1 MSFSHEVKTELCS
14 VVPETDALMALEL
27 AVILAWSGRI
37 TGDQVRLTTSHPAV
51 RDRMLH
57 YFDELLGMV
66 PEVSQG
72 KDSYTLHLAGEF
84 ESQAVNSFVRGALEP
99 DPLTAA
105 ILRPLPETP
114 VEQGTILRAVF
125 LIAGSMTDPDHAYH
139 LEITCYHQPL
149 ADYFCQLLHQLDIIP
164 HEVKRHLARNL
175 YIKDSEAIS
184 TFLAYMGAYRSMLRF
199 ESLRVEK
206 DMRNSINRMVNCD
219 AANAMRIAEAGV
231 RQHQQL
237 SWFSEHYGL
246 AKLPAEL
253 AAAAQLR
260 LAYPSLS
267 LRELG
272 EKLDPPLTKS
282 GVNHRLKRLERLVKE
297 AWEAEKGQ
305 QREA

>member
-1 MSFSHEVKTELCS
+1 MSFSHEVKTDLCS
-14 VVPETDALMALEL
+14 VVPGDEGLMALEL
-27 AVILAWSGRI
+27 AVMLAWSARY
-37 TGDQVRLTTSHPAV
+37 TADQVRLTTSHPAV
-51 RDRMLH
+51 RDRILLH
-57 YFDELLGMV
+57 FDELLGMV
-66 PEVSQG
+66 PETSQG
-72 KDSYTLHLAGEF
+72 KDSCTLHLSGEF
-84 ESQAVNSFVRGALEP
+84 ECQAVHSFVQNELNLEP
-99 DPLTAA
+99 QTGAV
-105 ILRPLPETP
+105 LRPLPETP
-114 VEQGTILRAVF
+114 EEQGAVLRAIF
-125 LIAGSMTDPDHAYH
+125 LIAGSMTDPDSAYH
-139 LEITCYHQPL
+139 LEITCYHQPVEL
-149 ADYFCQLLHQLDIIP
+149 YFCQLLRLLGITP
-164 HEVKRHLARNL
+164 HEVKRHQARSL

-184 TFLAYMGAYRSMLRF
+184 TFLAYAGAYRSMLRF

-237 SWFSEHYGL
+237 SWFSERYGF

-253 AAAAQLR
+253 AAAAEIR

-297 AWEAEKGQ
+297 AWEAEKGP